1 MMPRVYSLL
10 QHNDCKQKDWIIL
23 DNILFDNTI

>member
-1 MMPRVYSLL
+1 MMGYT
-10 QHNDCKQKDWIIL
+10 HYYNIMTKQKDWTIL